1 MCALNVLNTTP
12 SLADPNCCSLCTAYQ
27 MSMAQT
33 VANEKQLAVREEHMA
48 AEQQRARYGNQA
60 PQHCATAFVFIS

>member
-1 MCALNVLNTTP
+1 
-12 SLADPNCCSLCTAYQ
+12 

-60 PQHCATAFVFIS
+60 HEHWLLSPE